1 MMNKYS
7 FAFFLIPIAAAA
19 QQPQPSRLETDTVQ
33 LAEVTVR
40 GYETNRSLIETAASI
55 NTLSARDLVQRF
67 GQPTLVPAFNTLPGV
82 RMDERSPG
90 SYRLSIRGSLIRS
103 PFGVRNVKIYWN
115 ELPLTDAGGTTYLNA
130 LDVRSVGRVEV
141 IKGPSGSLY
150 GAGTGGTVLL
160 GGQSGSVG
168 QQANR
173 AEVGALVGSYGL
185 AGQTYTLQTGKNNAA
200 ISLSYGHLQSAGY
213 RENSRMYRDNLNLN
227 ATFAVNPKQTI
238 SVIGLY
244 SDLMYQTPGG
254 LTQAQYRANAR
265 QARPATR
272 VSPGS
277 VDQRAAIYQK
287 TGYLGFSHQYRWN
300 DRIQNTTVVYGSI
313 TDFANPFITNY
324 EKRADQGVGG
334 RTVTRWQMIQEGV
347 PTQLV
352 FGGEWQQNFTVD
364 RNYGNRAGQPDT
376 LQADDEL
383 RASQSVI
390 FAQLEATLP
399 LGIIATAGISRN
411 EVSYQFT
418 RFSVQPVVAQP
429 RGFDPVW
436 LPRAALLKK
445 LGANVSVFAS
455 VSTGYS
461 APTIQEVRP
470 SEGTF
475 NPTLEPERGTNLEAG
490 VRGRLSRFQFDLA
503 AYQFRLRQTIVRR
516 SVESGAEYFINAG
529 ATDQKGL
536 EAQLAYALVVPKP
549 AHFWQTVRVWNSTT
563 LTNYRFRN
571 YQQGDVNVSGN
582 RVTGVPPTVVVTGI
596 DAETRAGFYAH
607 LTHQFI
613 DQFPLDDANTAQSDV
628 ARLLNAT
635 IGYRKTLASRW
646 TLEAYLSGDNLLDQ
660 TYSLGYDLNAFG
672 GRYYNAS
679 PGRNLTGGVKLAVRW

>member
-1 MMNKYS
+1 MNTS
-7 FAFFLIPIAAAA
+7 LSVLLLFPIAVAA

-40 GYETNRSLIETAASI
+40 GYETNRSLMETAASI
-55 NTLSARDLVQRF
+55 NTLNARDLNQRF

-160 GGQSGSVG
+160 GGQSSSTG
-168 QQANR
+168 QQASR
-173 AEVGALVGSYGL
+173 AEVGVTMGSYGL
-185 AGQTYTLQTGKNNAA
+185 AGQTYTIQTGKNNAA
-200 ISLSYGHLQSAGY
+200 ISLSYGHLQSGGY

-238 SVIGLY
+238 SIIGLY

-254 LTQAQYRANAR
+254 LTQAQYLANRR

-300 DRIQNTTVVYGSI
+300 DRIENTTVVYGSL

-324 EKRADQGVGG
+324 EKRADQGIGG
-334 RTVTRWQMIQEGV
+334 RTVTRWQMIEAGV
-347 PTQLV
+347 PTKLV
-352 FGGEWQQNFTVD
+352 FGGEWQNNFTVN

-383 RASQSVI
+383 RATQSVI
-390 FAQLEATLP
+390 FAQLEVTLP

-411 EVSYQFT
+411 EVAYQFT

-429 RGFDPVW
+429 RGFEPVW
-436 LPRAALLKK
+436 LPRVALLKK
-445 LGANVSVFAS
+445 LGENVSAFAS

-461 APTIQEVRP
+461 TPTIQEVRP

-490 VRGRLSRFQFDLA
+490 VRGRLSRFQFDLT

-529 ATDQKGL
+529 ATNQKGL
-536 EAQLAYALVVPKP
+536 EAQVSYQFVVPKP
-549 AHFWQTVRVWNSTT
+549 DQFWQTVRLWNSTT

-582 RVTGVPPTVVVTGI
+582 RVTGVPPTVVVTGL
-596 DAETRAGFYAH
+596 DAETKVGLYAH

-613 DQFPLDDANTAQSDV
+613 DQFPLDDANTVKSDV
-628 ARLLNAT
+628 ARMLNAT
-635 IGYRKTLASRW
+635 IGYRKTLANRW
-646 TLEAYLSGDNLLDQ
+646 TLEAFLSGDNLLDQ

-672 GRYYNAS
+672 GRYYNAA
-679 PGRNLTGGVKLAVRW
+679 PGRNLTGGVKVAVRW

>member
-1 MMNKYS
+1 M
-7 FAFFLIPIAAAA
+7 LLPIAVAA
-19 QQPQPSRLETDTVQ
+19 QQPSSTRLETDTVQ

-40 GYETNRSLIETAASI
+40 GYETNRSLMETAASI
-55 NTLSARDLVQRF
+55 NTLSARDLNQRF
-67 GQPTLVPAFNTLPGV
+67 GQPSLVPAFNTLPGV

-130 LDVRSVGRVEV
+130 VDVRSVGRVEV
-141 IKGPSGSLY
+141 IKGPSGSIY

-160 GGQSGSVG
+160 GGQTSSVG

-173 AEVGALVGSYGL
+173 AEVGALVGAYGL
-185 AGQTYTLQTGKNNAA
+185 SGQTYTIQTGKNNAA
-200 ISLSYGHLQSAGY
+200 ISVNYGHLQSNGY

-238 SVIGLY
+238 SIIGLY

-254 LTQAQYRANAR
+254 LNQAQYLADPR

-277 VDQRAAIYQK
+277 VGQRAAIYQK
-287 TGYLGFSHQYRWN
+287 TGYLGFSHQYRWS
-300 DRIQNTTVVYGSI
+300 DRIQNTTVVYGSL

-324 EKRADQGVGG
+324 EKRADQGIGG
-334 RTVTRWQMIQEGV
+334 RTVTRWQMIEEGV

-352 FGGEWQQNFTVD
+352 FGGEWQNNFTVD

-383 RASQSVI
+383 RATQSVI
-390 FAQLEATLP
+390 FAQFEATLP

-411 EVSYQFT
+411 EVAYQFT

-436 LPRAALLKK
+436 LPRVALLKK
-445 LGANVSVFAS
+445 IGENVSAFAS
-455 VSTGYS
+455 LSTGYS

-475 NPTLEPERGTNLEAG
+475 NPTLEPERGTNLELG
-490 VRGRLSRFQFDLA
+490 VRGRLNRFQFDLT

-536 EAQLAYALVVPKP
+536 EAQLSYAIVVPKP
-549 AHFWQTVRVWNSTT
+549 ANFWQNVRVWNSTT

-582 RVTGVPPTVVVTGI
+582 RVTGVPPTVVATGI
-596 DAETRAGFYAH
+596 DAETKLGFYAH
-607 LTHQFI
+607 VTHQFI
-613 DQFPLDDANTAQSDV
+613 DRFPLDDANTVRSDV

>member
-1 MMNKYS
+1 MLKYGY
-7 FAFFLIPIAAAA
+7 ALFFVPISLFA
-19 QQPQPSRLETDTVQ
+19 QQPQAGRAVSDSVQ

-40 GYETNRSLIETAASI
+40 GYETNRPLLETAASV
-55 NTLSARDLVQRF
+55 NVLSPKELTQRF
-67 GQPTLVPAFNTLPGV
+67 GSPALVPAFNTLPGV

-130 LDVRSVGRVEV
+130 LDVRSIGRAEV

-150 GAGTGGTVLL
+150 GAGTGGAVLL
-160 GGQSGSVG
+160 SGQSSPAGEW
-168 QQANR
+168 ANR
-173 AEVGALVGSYGL
+173 AEVGALSGAYGL
-185 AGQTYTLQTGKNNAA
+185 SGQSYSIQTGKNNSA
-200 ISLSYGHLQSAGY
+200 ISLHYGHLQSDGY
-213 RENSRMYRDNLNLN
+213 RHQSRMYRDNLNLN
-227 ATFAVNPKQTI
+227 ATFAVNPNQTI

-254 LTQAQYRANAR
+254 LNASQFKANPR
-265 QARPATR
+265 QARPSTPVAA
-272 VSPGS
+272 GS
-277 VDQRAAIYQK
+277 VAQRAGIYQK

-300 DRIQNTTVVYGSI
+300 NRIQNTTVLYGSL

-334 RTVTRWQMIQEGV
+334 RTVTRWQMIEEGV

-383 RASQSVI
+383 RASQSVL
-390 FAQLEATLP
+390 FAQVEATLP
-399 LGIIATAGISRN
+399 WGIIATAGLSRN
-411 EVSYQFT
+411 EVAYRFT
-418 RFSVQPVVAQP
+418 RFSVLPVVGQP
-429 RGFDPVW
+429 RGFQPVW
-436 LPRAALLKK
+436 LPRVALLKK
-445 LGANVSVFAS
+445 LGEFVSVFAS

-475 NPTLEPERGTNLEAG
+475 NPTLDPEQGTNLEAA
-490 VRGRLSRFQFDLA
+490 VRGRLNRFQFDVA
-503 AYQFRLRQTIVRR
+503 VYQFRLRQTIVRR

-529 ATDQKGL
+529 KTDQKGL
-536 EAQLAYALVVPKP
+536 ETQLTYNLVMPKP
-549 AHFWQTVRVWNSTT
+549 DRFWRSVRLWNSTT
-563 LTNYRFRN
+563 ITNYRFRN
-571 YQQGDVNVSGN
+571 YQQGTADVSGN
-582 RVTGVPPTVVVTGI
+582 RVTGVPPVVLVTGL
-596 DAETRAGFYAH
+596 DAETGVGLYAH
-607 LTHQFI
+607 ITHQYI
-613 DQFPLDDANTAQSDV
+613 DRFPLDDVNTVQSDI

-635 IGYRKTLASRW
+635 VGYRKAIGRRW
-646 TLEAYLSGDNLLDQ
+646 TVEAYLSGDNLLDQ

-672 GRYYNAS
+672 GRFYNAA
-679 PGRNLTGGVKLAVRW
+679 PRRNLTGGLKLAVRW

>member
-1 MMNKYS
+1 MHKYS
-7 FAFFLIPIAAAA
+7 YIFGLIPFSLFA
-19 QQPQPSRLETDTVQ
+19 QQPETGRMTADTIQ

-40 GYETNRSLIETAASI
+40 GYETNRPLLETAASV
-55 NTLSARDLVQRF
+55 NVLSAKELTQRF
-67 GQPTLVPAFNTLPGV
+67 GAPALVPALNTLPGV

-90 SYRLSIRGSLIRS
+90 SYRLSIRGSLVRS

-130 LDVRSVGRVEV
+130 VDVRSIGRVEV

-150 GAGTGGTVLL
+150 GAGTGGAVLM
-160 GGQSGSVG
+160 SGSG
-168 QQANR
+168 GGTGEQANR
-173 AEVGALVGSYGL
+173 AEVSALMGSYGL
-185 AGQTYTLQTGKNNAA
+185 SGQSYSIQTGKNNSA
-200 ISLSYGHLQSAGY
+200 ISLNYGHLQSGGY
-213 RENSRMYRDNLNLN
+213 RDHSRMYRDNLSLS
-227 ATFAVNPKQTI
+227 ATFAVTPKQTV
-238 SVIGLY
+238 SVVGLY

-254 LTQAQYRANAR
+254 LTAAQYLENPR

-272 VSPGS
+272 VTPGS
-277 VDQRAAIYQK
+277 ADQGAGIYQK

-300 DRIQNTTVVYGSI
+300 DRIQNTTVVYGSL
-313 TDFANPFITNY
+313 TDFYNPFITNY

-334 RTVTRWQMIQEGV
+334 RTVTRWQMVEEGI

-383 RASQSVI
+383 RASQSVL
-390 FAQLEATLP
+390 FAQLEASLP
-399 LGIIATAGISRN
+399 WGIIATAGLSRN
-411 EVSYQFT
+411 EVAYGFT
-418 RFSVQPVVAQP
+418 RFSVQPIVGQL
-429 RGFDPVW
+429 RGFQPVW
-436 LPRAALLKK
+436 LPRVALLKK
-445 LGANVSVFAS
+445 LGDYISVFAS

-475 NPTLEPERGTNLEAG
+475 NPTLNPEQGTNLEAA
-490 VRGRLSRFQFDLA
+490 VRGRLNRFQFDVA
-503 AYQFRLRQTIVRR
+503 VYQFRLRETIVRR

-529 ATDQKGL
+529 KTDQKGV
-536 EAQLAYALVVPKP
+536 EVQLAYNLVTPKP
-549 AHFWQTVRVWNSTT
+549 SMFWQSVRAWNSTT

-571 YQQGDVNVSGN
+571 YQQGMADVSGN
-582 RVTGVPPTVVVTGI
+582 RVTGVPPTVLVTGF
-596 DAETRAGFYAH
+596 DAETRIGLYAH
-607 LTHQFI
+607 LTHQYI
-613 DQFPLDDANTAQSDV
+613 DRFPLDDANTVQSDI

-635 IGYRKTLASRW
+635 IGYRKTIARRW

-672 GRYYNAS
+672 GRFYNAAAR
-679 PGRNLTGGVKLAVRW
+679 RNLTGGVKLAVRW

>member
-1 MMNKYS
+1 MIRYSTLFVLIS
-7 FAFFLIPIAAAA
+7 FAAYA
-19 QQPQPSRLETDTVQ
+19 QQPETGRSVVDSIQ
-33 LAEVTVR
+33 LSEVTVR
-40 GYETNRSLIETAASI
+40 GYETNRPLLETAASV
-55 NTLSARDLVQRF
+55 NVLSGKELNQRF
-67 GQPTLVPAFNTLPGV
+67 GSPTLVPAFNTLPGV

-115 ELPLTDAGGTTYLNA
+115 ELPMTDAGGTTYLNA
-130 LDVRSVGRVEV
+130 LDVRSIGRVEV

-160 GGQSGSVG
+160 SGSTSSLG
-168 QQANR
+168 ESANR
-173 AEVGALVGSYGL
+173 AEVSALAGSYGL
-185 AGQTYTLQTGKNNAA
+185 SGQNYTFQTGKNNSA
-200 ISLSYGHLQSAGY
+200 ISLNYGHLQSDGY
-213 RENSRMYRDNLNLN
+213 RVNSRMYRDNLALN
-227 ATFAVNPKQTI
+227 ATFAVNPKQTV
-238 SVIGLY
+238 SVMGLY

-254 LTQAQYRANAR
+254 LTQAQFLADPR
-265 QARPATR
+265 QARPSTR
-272 VSPGS
+272 VTPGS

-300 DRIQNTTVVYGSI
+300 DRIQNTTVIFGSL

-324 EKRADQGVGG
+324 EKRADQGIGG
-334 RTVTRWQMIQEGV
+334 RTVTKWQLVEEGV

-364 RNYGNRAGQPDT
+364 RNYGNRRGRPDT

-383 RASQSVI
+383 RASQTVL

-399 LGIIATAGISRN
+399 LGIIATAGLSRN
-411 EVSYQFT
+411 EVAYGFT

-429 RGFDPVW
+429 RGFQPVW
-436 LPRAALLKK
+436 LPRVALLKK
-445 LGANVSVFAS
+445 IGESISVFAS

-475 NPTLEPERGTNLEAG
+475 NPTLEPERGTNLEAA
-490 VRGRLSRFQFDLA
+490 VRGQLNRFQFDVA
-503 AYQFRLRQTIVRR
+503 VYQFRLRQTIVRR

-529 ATDQKGL
+529 ATNQKGL
-536 EAQLAYALVVPKP
+536 EAQVAYNLIVPKP
-549 AHFWQTVRVWNSTT
+549 GSFWRSVRIWNSTT
-563 LTNYRFRN
+563 VTNYRFKN
-571 YQQGDVNVSGN
+571 YQQGTADVSGN
-582 RVTGVPPTVVVTGI
+582 RVTGVPPLVVVTGF
-596 DAETRAGFYAH
+596 DAETRAGLYAH

-613 DQFPLDDANTAQSDV
+613 DKFPLDDANAFKSDI
-628 ARLLNAT
+628 ARMLNAT
-635 IGYRKTLASRW
+635 VGFRKVVAKRW
-646 TLEAYLSGDNLLDQ
+646 TLDAYLSGDNLLDQ

-672 GRYYNAS
+672 GRFYNAA
-679 PGRNLTGGVKLAVRW
+679 PRRNVTGGVKVGVRW